1 MSDELPI
8 ASRKRPFEEQDHAVE
23 RDDSAPSNA
32 EAGPS
37 VSPQPSKIK
46 RKKSKANKSVPS
58 PGIVYV
64 SRLPPG
70 MTPQKVKHLM
80 ERWGEV
86 GRIYAQKKEREWSTF
101 SENRHDPGAA
111 DLEDPYDVQLR
122 SVTNVRST
130 RRPTIPRRGW
140 NS

>member
-1 MSDELPI
+1 MSRPSKTYSASMSDELPI
-8 ASRKRPFEEQDHAVE
+8 SSRKRPFEEQDHAIE
-23 RDDSAPSNA
+23 RDEAAPSNA

-37 VSPQPSKIK
+37 VSPRPSKIK
-46 RKKSKANKSVPS
+46 RKKSKANKSGPS

-86 GRIYAQKKEREWSTF
+86 GRIYAQKKEREWSMLAGIW
-101 SENRHDPGAA
+101 HDRDAA
-111 DLEDPYDVQLR
+111 TYK
-122 SVTNVRST
+122 T
-130 RRPTIPRRGW
+130 RTVSSYGR
-140 NS
+140 